1 LWSTANRTIN
11 LDAGLHLAPGIYR
24 NEDETMRSHTGS
36 RRCGMDFDWI
46 FDWDLGM
53 GPRKRG
59 RHRRRGPGRRF
70 FRQGEVR
77 LALLSLLQDEPAHGY
92 ELMKRL
98 EERSGGMYR
107 ASAGTVYPVLQQ
119 LEDEGLVRIEE
130 ADGKKVYNLTEAGR
144 EELLL
149 FQEDVERIWTRAT
162 GWKDWSVNMGPETAE
177 IWGSWGRLSKAAF
190 KAAAKA
196 DFENTERVRE
206 ILDRARKELEE
217 L

>member
-1 LWSTANRTIN
+1 
-11 LDAGLHLAPGIYR
+11 
-24 NEDETMRSHTGS
+24 
-36 RRCGMDFDWI
+36 MDFDWV

-53 GPRKRG
+53 GPRRRG
-59 RHRRRGPGRRF
+59 RRGRGPRRRF

-77 LALLSLLQDEPAHGY
+77 LALLSLLEDEPAHGY

-119 LEDEGLVRIEE
+119 LEDEGLVQIADE
-130 ADGKKVYNLTEAGR
+130 DGKKVYHLTESGR
-144 EELLL
+144 EELL
-149 FQEDVERIWTRAT
+149 VHRERVDDIWQRAH
-162 GWKDWSVNMGPETAE
+162 GWKDWSQNMGPETAE

-190 KAAAKA
+190 RAAARS
-196 DFENTERVRE
+196 DFENTERIRD
-206 ILDRARKELEE
+206 ILDRARKELEG